1 MKRFFYI
8 KTVTNLKQW
17 TGSVTIWTNVN
28 SSDRHNYHATMP
40 AGPNCYERRGI
51 SMLFFTPFDAK
62 SPQYYRIASV
72 SLSSELHVMEV
83 GYNRTPK
90 GLRQVMKR
98 DVYILH
104 YVTDGCGTFCG
115 ESFDSTG
122 GYLVCPGELEMVE
135 ADSEQPYEAYWIMF
149 QGSGAVEFLKK
160 CGLSLHN
167 SVFSFSQT
175 RECAEILRNALFD
188 IKPQSDWEEASLMQA
203 AFYRVL
209 AIHLTGF
216 KGQGGGDT
224 VAQKVK
230 EFIQKNYYNDISVEN
245 MAKSFHFSRNYLYM
259 LFKKEHGIS
268 PQAYLLNYRIEKAK
282 ELLRYEQNLSVS
294 EVARAVGFR
303 DPLYFSRIFHKKVGV
318 PPSEF

>member
-1 MKRFFYI
+1 
-8 KTVTNLKQW
+8 
-17 TGSVTIWTNVN
+17 
-28 SSDRHNYHATMP
+28 
-40 AGPNCYERRGI
+40 
-51 SMLFFTPFDAK
+51 MLFSTPFDAD

-72 SLSSELHVMEV
+72 SLSSELHVIEV

-104 YVTDGCGTFCG
+104 YVTEGCGTFCG
-115 ESFDSTG
+115 ERFDSTG
-122 GYLVCPGELEMVE
+122 GYLVCPGELEIVE
-135 ADSEQPYEAYWIMF
+135 ADKEQPYEAYWIMF
-149 QGSGAVEFLKK
+149 QGAGVIEYLKK
-160 CGLSLHN
+160 CGFPKHN
-167 SVFSFSQT
+167 SVFNFGQT
-175 RECAEILRNALFD
+175 KACAEILRKALLD
-188 IKPQSDWEEASLMQA
+188 INPQSEWEEAALMQA
-203 AFYRVL
+203 VFYQVM
-209 AIHLTGF
+209 AQHLGRF
-216 KGQGGGDT
+216 RGQSSGDT

-230 EFIQKNYYNDISVEN
+230 EFIQKNYYNDISVKD

-259 LFKKEHGIS
+259 LFKKEYEIS

-282 ELLRYEQNLSVS
+282 ELLKYEQKLTVS